1 MDPVGDRPSF
11 ADRLLG
17 GRLWRSADFVK
28 LWLGQFVSEAGSQ
41 VSVLALPTVAILILH
56 ATPFQVGV
64 LTALEFLAF
73 PALGLIAGVY
83 ADRFRRIRI
92 MALCDFLRT
101 LIYGSVPLAWALGA
115 LRIEQLYVVAL
126 LAGICTVFFD
136 VSYQSYLPAL
146 VDRRDLVEGNSKL
159 EVTRSIA
166 QLAGPALAGFLIQL
180 IGAALSVL
188 VDAASYVVSVAS
200 LLAIRKPEPDPRADG
215 ARRGFWHELWEGVQV
230 VFGNSTLWKIAGST
244 STSNLGSN
252 MLFSVY
258 LIFAYRY
265 LHLSPATVGVIF
277 AVGAVGGLLGALTA
291 SPLAS
296 RLGLG
301 TTLLLS
307 IVMGGLF
314 SLTVPLALF
323 GFAVPILVGSSFV
336 VQYSNPVYNINQVS
350 LRQAMTP
357 DRVQGRMNATVRT
370 IIWGTIP
377 IGAFFGGILGST
389 VGVVPTILIGSGVWM
404 LAGFWIL
411 AGPVRLRVQP
421 EPAG

>member
-1 MDPVGDRPSF
+1 MQPALGDRSF
-11 ADRLLG
+11 FDRLLG

-92 MALCDFLRT
+92 MALCDILRT
-101 LIYGSVPLAWALGA
+101 LIYGSVPLAWALGS
-115 LRIEQLYVVAL
+115 LRMEQLYVVAL
-126 LAGICTVFFD
+126 LAGVCTVFFD

-166 QLAGPALAGFLIQL
+166 QLAGPALAGFLIQV

-200 LLAIRKPEPDPRADG
+200 LLAIRKPEPDPRATG
-215 ARRGFWHELWEGVQV
+215 PRRPFWHELWEGVHV
-230 VFGNSTLWKIAGST
+230 VFANGTLWKIAGCT

-252 MLFSVY
+252 IMFAVY

-277 AVGAVGGLLGALTA
+277 AAGAVGGLLGALSAGAIANRLTLGPTLFLTIVIGGVA
-291 SPLAS
+291 SLA
-296 RLGLG
+296 
-301 TTLLLS
+301 
-307 IVMGGLF
+307 
-314 SLTVPLALF
+314 VPLAQF
-323 GFAVPILVGSSFV
+323 GFAVPILIASSAIGQFV
-336 VQYSNPVYNINQVS
+336 SPIYNINQVS
-350 LRQAMTP
+350 LRQSITP
-357 DRVQGRMNATVRT
+357 DRVQGRMNATMRT
-370 IIWGTIP
+370 IVWGTIP
-377 IGAFFGGILGST
+377 IGALIGGIMGST
-389 VGVVPTILIGSGVWM
+389 IGVVPTILIGSAISA
-404 LAGFWIL
+404 LAGTWIL
-411 AGPVRLRVQP
+411 AGPVRLRQQP
-421 EPAG
+421 EPAT